1 MVGVGLRNRL
11 VSFAFKRGSPFRWW
25 VSERPE
31 TGGPPDGS
39 SVFLDSGAFSAL
51 TQNITI
57 DLDTYIKCIHTYK
70 KHLDVYASLDVIG
83 DAKASQAN
91 TDYMESCGLWP
102 LPTFHRGSKWTDLHY
117 MCERYDHFALGG
129 VASETTRRESI
140 QPWLDG
146 CLSIIKGYWPRRIH
160 GFGIQAQWA
169 LERYPFYSS
178 DSSSV
183 VMAASFGG
191 VNRFQNGKYFCTHW
205 KEYAAEKVTSSIVDT
220 VEQSAYIE
228 RERLNAIALVAF
240 EKHLTELWRVRGV
253 DWDTLS

>member
-102 LPTFHRGSKWTDLHY
+102 
-117 MCERYDHFALGG
+117 
-129 VASETTRRESI
+129 TRRESI